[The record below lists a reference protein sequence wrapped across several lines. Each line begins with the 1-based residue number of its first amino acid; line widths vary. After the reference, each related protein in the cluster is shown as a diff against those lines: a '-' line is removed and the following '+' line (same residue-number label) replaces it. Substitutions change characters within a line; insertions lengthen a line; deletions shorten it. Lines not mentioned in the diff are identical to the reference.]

1 MGVNRLVCFFVLNF
15 CLLWIDNSPVD
26 NLAQMVVFARVVE
39 EGSFSGAAKALG
51 YSRAAVSKQIA
62 SLEREIGAQLLN
74 RTTRK
79 MSLTEIGSEFYERC
93 ARIAHEVS
101 EAERIVAAMRGRP
114 AGVLR
119 VACPIDFGRSHVAP
133 LIPEFLA
140 TYDEIRLNLVMSDDQ
155 ADIVRERCDLAI
167 RVTPGPQE
175 PSFVVR
181 RLGECGTSVWGAPA
195 YLRRYGEPK
204 VLRDLADH
212 ACLIYTN
219 SRTPELWRFRNER
232 SVRVSGPLSANNGAV
247 LCGAAVA
254 GLGLVQLPDFLAEE
268 DFNAGRL
275 QRVLMGQEPEPFGIF
290 ALYPRNQILAPKVV
304 AFVDFLTQRYGA
316 AVSAPPSEVSPG

>member
-1 MGVNRLVCFFVLNF
+1 
-15 CLLWIDNSPVD
+15 
-26 NLAQMVVFARVVE
+26 MVVFARVVE

-93 ARIAHEVS
+93 ARIAHEVT

-119 VACPIDFGRSHVAP
+119 VACPVDFGRSHLAP
-133 LIPEFLA
+133 LIPSFLQSYA
-140 TYDEIRLNLVMSDDQ
+140 EVRMNLLMSDYQ
-155 ADIVRERCDLAI
+155 ADIVKERCDLAI
-167 RVTPGPQE
+167 RVTPGPHE

-181 RLGECGTSVWGAPA
+181 RLGDCGTSVVGSVA
-195 YLRRYGEPK
+195 YLQRHGEPK
-204 VLRDLADH
+204 ALRDLTDH

-219 SRTPELWRFRNER
+219 ARTPELWRFKNER
-232 SVRVSGPLSANNGAV
+232 SVRVSGPLAANNGAV
-247 LCGAAVA
+247 LCDAAVA
-254 GLGLVQLPDFLAEE
+254 GLGLVQLPNFLTQPDVE
-268 DFNAGRL
+268 AGRL
-275 QRVLMGQEPEPFGIF
+275 RRVLVGHEPDPFGVF

-304 AFVDFLTQRYGA
+304 AFVEFLAGQYHGGTVG
-316 AVSAPPSEVSPG
+316 